1 MTRHAWSPS
10 MLEEFR
16 RREIV
21 RAAREAGE
29 ARGPV
34 VYDPPRRRK
43 GRYPHGGNS
52 ETIMRNRVL
61 RAQSFGTW
69 DGGNSYDA

>member
-1 MTRHAWSPS
+1 

-21 RAAREAGE
+21 RAAMLADE
-29 ARGPV
+29 ARSPIA
-34 VYDPPRRRK
+34 YDPPRRRK
-43 GRYPHGGNS
+43 CRYPRGGNS
-52 ETIMRNRVL
+52 EMIMRNRVL

-69 DGGNSYDA
+69 DGGNTYDA